1 MNFLSNIFNKALYQP
16 LLNVLVFLYQFLPG
30 SDLGI
35 AVIVLT
41 ILVRLFLLPLTLRA
55 LKSQKKMAVLQEKT
69 KEIQNREKDKEK
81 QMAEIMNLY
90 SQENVNLFDSL
101 VPLLIQ
107 LSLLMA
113 LYRVFLRG
121 FGSETLDLLYS
132 FVARPSEI
140 NMSFLGLIDLS
151 IPNLALAIIAGITQL
166 IQFKTMPQTQSNK
179 DASKAMGSISYFMT
193 FFIFMIVLRMP
204 SIVGLYIITT
214 TIFTIGQQYFL
225 YKENKQTI

>member
-81 QMAEIMNLY
+81 QMAEI
-90 SQENVNLFDSL
+90 
-101 VPLLIQ
+101 
-107 LSLLMA
+107 
-113 LYRVFLRG
+113 
-121 FGSETLDLLYS
+121 
-132 FVARPSEI
+132 
-140 NMSFLGLIDLS
+140 
-151 IPNLALAIIAGITQL
+151 
-166 IQFKTMPQTQSNK
+166 
-179 DASKAMGSISYFMT
+179 
-193 FFIFMIVLRMP
+193 
-204 SIVGLYIITT
+204 
-214 TIFTIGQQYFL
+214 
-225 YKENKQTI
+225 